1 MGPIKATAKGR
12 VDWGTLKKIQ
22 CFFRI
27 LASLAKPDAG
37 DDPDTIYPFVVADID
52 GNEVSLE
59 TFRGQVFLVVNVASR
74 CGFTKQYEGLERLYR
89 QFKEQGFVI
98 LGFPSN
104 NFLWQEP
111 GSNQQI
117 KYFCSTRYQVSFPLF
132 SKVSVRGKRCCPLYR
147 WLVRRSEP
155 RKPVEWNF
163 VKFLVDRQ
171 GRVVARFGPT
181 VKPEDKA
188 LIQAIEDAVGS
199 SE

>member
-1 MGPIKATAKGR
+1 MRPLEETARGR
-12 VDWGTLKKIQ
+12 VDWGTLKKLQ

-27 LASLAKPDAG
+27 LASLTKSNAG

-59 TFRGQVFLVVNVASR
+59 AFKGQVLLVVNVASR

-98 LGFPSN
+98 LGFPAN

-117 KYFCSTRYQVSFPLF
+117 RDFCSARYGVTFPMF
-132 SKVSVRGKRCCPLYR
+132 SKISVRGRDCHPLYR
-147 WLVRRSEP
+147 WLVRNSESK
-155 RKPVEWNF
+155 KPVEWNF
-163 VKFLVDRQ
+163 AKFLIDRN
-171 GRVVARFGPT
+171 GRVAARFKPS
-181 VKPEDKA
+181 VRPEDPA
-188 LIQAIEDAVGS
+188 LVQAIEKAL
-199 SE
+199 EKAP